1 MDKEMIDNVI
11 EKLKNSAD
19 VLYQG
24 DVDKGMVQLGGTLA
38 DMEIIIAGISEEEL
52 QNKLMDDALAPI
64 LSAMEQRDGTEM
76 ADLIT
81 YELIPVFETL
91 V

>member
-11 EKLKNSAD
+11 EKLKNAAD

-38 DMEIIIAGISEEEL
+38 DMEIIIAGISEE
-52 QNKLMDDALAPI
+52 
-64 LSAMEQRDGTEM
+64 
-76 ADLIT
+76 
-81 YELIPVFETL
+81 
-91 V
+91 

>member
-1 MDKEMIDNVI
+1 MDKEIIDNVI
-11 EKLKNSAD
+11 EKLKNAAD
-19 VLYQG
+19 MLYQG
-24 DVDKGMVQLGGTLA
+24 DVDMGMVQIGGTLA
-38 DMEIIIAGISEEEL
+38 DMEIIIAGISEEDM
-52 QNKLMDDALAPI
+52 QTKLMNDALAPI
-64 LSAMEQRDGTEM
+64 LSAMEQKDGTEM

>member
-11 EKLKNSAD
+11 EKLKNAAD

-38 DMEIIIAGISEEEL
+38 DMEVIIAGISEEDL
-52 QNKLMDDALAPI
+52 QNKLMNDALVPI
-64 LSAMEQRDGTEM
+64 LSAMEQRDGTGM